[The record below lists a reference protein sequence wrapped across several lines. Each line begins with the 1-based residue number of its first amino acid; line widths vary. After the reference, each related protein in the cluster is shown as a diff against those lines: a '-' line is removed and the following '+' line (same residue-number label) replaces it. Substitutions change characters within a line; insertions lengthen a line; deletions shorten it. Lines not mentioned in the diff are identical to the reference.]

1 MERGM
6 EMRMKD
12 RANVFKAIA
21 DVKRQRILRVLQK
34 NETYAYRLAEETDIA
49 QSSLSYHMK
58 ILCDSGLVERRE
70 DGKWTYYRI
79 SEHGSRRFIEELER
93 LVRDYAENGFR

>member
-1 MERGM
+1 
-6 EMRMKD
+6 MKD
-12 RANVFKAIA
+12 RANVFKAIS

-79 SEHGSRRFIEELER
+79 SEPGSRRFIEELER